1 MANRTVAVTITAQ
14 VAGYIAGLEQV
25 KKKTSET
32 SEDAQKK
39 LQAQGA
45 AYTELGGI
53 ALKAGAVAA
62 AAVGLAI
69 VKFAQFDQAISN
81 VKAATQESAEN
92 MGLLREAA
100 LDAGAST
107 VFTAA
112 EAANA
117 IEELGKTGL
126 STAQILNGG
135 LDGALSLASAGQ
147 LEVAR
152 AAEIAS
158 ISMKQFGLTG
168 ADIPRIADLLAAGA
182 GKAAGDVEDLAQ
194 ALAQS
199 GLVANQTGLSVEE
212 TTGVLSAFADAGLL
226 GSDAGTSLKTA
237 LQRLTP
243 QSKEAKDEMDR
254 LGISAYDA
262 RGNFIGIS
270 KFSGV
275 LQSSL
280 KDLTAEQRNASLGII
295 FGSDAVRAAAV
306 LYEQGADGIQKY
318 VDQTNDSGYAAKV
331 AADRLDN
338 LAGDVEK
345 LGGAFDT
352 ALIRSGS
359 GANDVL
365 RSLTQSATFLVD
377 SVGDLP
383 EPVLAVGLA
392 LTSAAAATL
401 LVGGGVLTLSGRL
414 IALNATLA
422 GTGISLKTLSARA
435 AIAGGAVGVATIAVG
450 LLVAQ
455 QAEAA
460 ATTAELKDS
469 LDDSTGALTEYSRE
483 IVAKKLAES
492 GAFDSAKNLG
502 ISQKELTDALL
513 EGGDALEEI
522 QGKLAAQNNIVDFFN
537 GSGIAAGNA
546 SQSIRDLRNSV
557 VDSQEQFKNVE
568 AATEG
573 STMATQDATEAYKD
587 AKDEVAG
594 FADEL
599 SDLIDLINKS
609 NEVGQDA
616 VTSNVNYQQALADV
630 AVQVENARKGVEG
643 FGLGL
648 DITTQAG
655 RDNVNALED
664 LASKSQTAAAAQL
677 QLDGDTAN
685 YLATV
690 EAGRQTIYDTAI
702 AFGAT
707 EAEAAALRD
716 TIYQIPTEAEVQ
728 IIADTA
734 AATTAVAQFVRDLN
748 NIPGQRSIV
757 IDAVVKSTGADR
769 GAVAAAYSR
778 ATGGAISGPGTGT
791 SDTAGLFRLSNGEHV
806 LTAADV
812 ARMGGQAGVYA
823 FRQSLYGGYANGGAV
838 RYAPAAAPSSASG
851 SSAGS
856 RPVVNQ
862 TINSLDPY
870 VAADMAAQRLKASLA
885 GL

>member
-1 MANRTVAVTITAQ
+1 MGNRTVSVTLTAQ
-14 VAGYIAGLEQV
+14 VAGYLAGMEQV
-25 KKKTSET
+25 KRKTKET
-32 SEDAQKK
+32 SDEAHKR
-39 LQAQGA
+39 LASQGA
-45 AYTELGGI
+45 AYIELGSVAMKAGALASAGI
-53 ALKAGAVAA
+53 AL
-62 AAVGLAI
+62 AI
-69 VKFAQFDQAISN
+69 VRFAQFDQAISN

-107 VFTAA
+107 VFTAT

-199 GLVANQTGLSVEE
+199 GLVANQTGLSIEE

-262 RGNFIGIS
+262 QGNFIGIS

-377 SVGDLP
+377 TVGDLP
-383 EPVLAVGLA
+383 EPVLNTALA
-392 LTSAAAATL
+392 LGTATTATL
-401 LVGGGVLTLSGRL
+401 LAGGAALTAQGRWQ
-414 IALNATLA
+414 AFKATLD
-422 GTGISLKTLSARA
+422 GGNVSLKTAAARA
-435 AIAGGAVGVATIAVG
+435 GGFGGAIALATIVIGAF
-450 LLVAQ
+450 VAE
-455 QAEAA
+455 QAKSEARVDSFR
-460 ATTAELKDS
+460 DS
-469 LDDSTGALTEYSRE
+469 LDQATGAVTQYTRDMVIAALEE
-483 IVAKKLAES
+483 KKAFSAAEKY
-492 GAFDSAKNLG
+492 GVT
-502 ISQKELTDALL
+502 QKELTDAVL
-513 EGGDALEEI
+513 EGGDALDVVT
-522 QGKLAAQNNIVDFFN
+522 GKLDAAGEGLTGNQKRAADLKTEYGTTSIAIRTVSDELAQSIAEYNNTEAANDGLSESLDGTAKSAGSATTEIASLAGEIREFYGLALDAEAAASALEQAIDDATDSFAEN
-537 GSGIAAGNA
+537 GS
-546 SQSIRDLRNSV
+546 V
-557 VDSQEQFKNVE
+557 
-568 AATEG
+568 
-573 STMATQDATEAYKD
+573 
-587 AKDEVAG
+587 
-594 FADEL
+594 
-599 SDLIDLINKS
+599 
-609 NEVGQDA
+609 
-616 VTSNVNYQQALADV
+616 
-630 AVQVENARKGVEG
+630 
-643 FGLGL
+643 L
-648 DITTQAG
+648 DINAQAG
-655 RDNVNALED
+655 RDNRDALRD
-664 LASKSQTAAAAQL
+664 VAQAAQDAAAAAL
-677 QLDGDTAN
+677 EN
-685 YLATV
+685 
-690 EAGRQTIYDTAI
+690 
-702 AFGAT
+702 GA
-707 EAEAAALRD
+707 
-716 TIYQIPTEAEVQ
+716 
-728 IIADTA
+728 
-734 AATTAVAQFVRDLN
+734 
-748 NIPGQRSIV
+748 
-757 IDAVVKSTGADR
+757 GADAASAAMQR
-769 GAVAAAYSR
+769 GRDALEELRLKYGLSTEDVQLYNDALSLTPEQI
-778 ATGGAISGPGTGT
+778 ATQMQLNGIDDASAKLQSYKDLLNSITQSGNVVGIPVNTNQYTYLQVPKKADGGAISGPGTGT
-791 SDTAGLFRLSNGEHV
+791 SDTAGLYRLSNGEHV
-806 LTAADV
+806 LTASDV

-823 FRQSLYGGYANGGAV
+823 LRQSLYGGYANGGAV
-838 RYAPAAAPSSASG
+838 QYAPPSPYGSSGPSSRTSIVQNWN
-851 SSAGS
+851 
-856 RPVVNQ
+856 VV
-862 TINSLDPY
+862 SDDPY
-870 VAADMAAQRLKASLA
+870 TAAEIAAQRSKASLRGVGA
-885 GL
+885 